1 MCMSMRVFFPERKL
15 MDRLWVRLS
24 LAIGA
29 LIFVLL
35 GLLVVVIFG
44 AIFMRILPPVI
55 DDGPLRFHDI
65 WRELLLF
72 TGTIGT
78 LSGVLVS
85 RILSAPLT
93 RLAAAAHQIGE
104 GDLSTRITLR
114 GSREVKDLAHSF
126 NKMAADL
133 EHAETLRNNLMAD
146 VSHELRTPLTVLE
159 GNLRA
164 ALDNVYELEEEE
176 LANLYGQTRH
186 LIRLVNDLR
195 ELALADAHQL
205 SLNIEQTNLTALI
218 SEIANTFAPLATDK
232 GITLT
237 KSIAANMPPIYID
250 AVRIRQ
256 VLHNLLDNALR
267 HTPIGGRITI
277 SAQPANKGITL
288 TILDSGEGLE
298 SAQLAHVF
306 DRFYRTD
313 KSRSRESGG
322 TGLGLA
328 IVKAIIHEHGG
339 TISAHSDGLGCGT
352 EISIWLPVVNSGP
365 HSVPHSVPHS
375 THHATS
381 PHSSASP

>member
-164 ALDNVYELEEEE
+164 KLPMDIKPTDIA
-176 LANLYGQTRH
+176 
-186 LIRLVNDLR
+186 
-195 ELALADAHQL
+195 QL
-205 SLNIEQTNLTALI
+205 LNETAC
-218 SEIANTFAPLATDK
+218 TFKPLASESGVTVSCMVEDELPMLSVD
-232 GITLT
+232 G
-237 KSIAANMPPIYID
+237 
-250 AVRIRQ
+250 VRIRQ
-256 VLHNLLDNALR
+256 VLHNLLGNALR
-267 HTPIGGRITI
+267 HTPTAGTVQL
-277 SAQPANKGITL
+277 SAQSADGGVMITL
-288 TILDSGEGLE
+288 ADSGEGIDPE
-298 SAQLAHVF
+298 QLLHVF

-313 KSRSRESGG
+313 KSRTRESGG

-328 IVKAIIHEHGG
+328 IVKAIVEEHNGR
-339 TISAHSDGLGCGT
+339 ISAHSDGHGQGLT
-352 EISIWLPVVNSGP
+352 VSIWLP
-365 HSVPHSVPHS
+365 
-375 THHATS
+375 
-381 PHSSASP
+381 